1 MSDLK
6 LLLIDPLIE
15 KGGQE
20 KFILNLN
27 KFFLKKNYQSHI
39 PKIYNKSLFLIFYNE
54 IYKCRDKFKSFKII
68 NNSDRTYLKVLIYS
82 ILFKLFVRKLIVYHI
97 HHINFFDLKKYNT
110 ISNIK
115 FYILY
120 FTFIIADF
128 LSLKRIFVNSEMKK
142 FFKKNNY
149 LFIDNGINTNI
160 PKINND
166 NFHYLI
172 KQKICRFVFI
182 GRLSI
187 QKNLVNLIYALKKL
201 DKVDYIFDIYG
212 DGPLNIKIQK
222 LIKYLKL
229 EKKIF
234 LKGKIDDPKLILRKY
249 HCLLQPSLFEGL
261 SLSMLEANL
270 FDLYIIATKDS
281 LIPQK
286 ILEQK
291 KIAIISDASVNQIYK
306 SIKKFIDNKN
316 IKYQPYNKSFLFD
329 EKKTYKNYEKII
341 NGQ

>member
-6 LLLIDPLIE
+6 ILLIDPLIE

-27 KFFLKKNYQSHI
+27 KFFLKKNYSSQLPRI
-39 PKIYNKSLFLIFYNE
+39 NNKSLFFLFYNE
-54 IYKCRDKFKSFKII
+54 IFKCKRKYKNFKII
-68 NNSDRTYLKVLIYS
+68 NNSDRTYSKVLIYS
-82 ILFKLFVRKLIVYHI
+82 IFFKLFVNKLDLYHI

-110 ISNIK
+110 TSNFK

-120 FTFIIADF
+120 FTFIISDF
-128 LSLKRIFVNSEMKK
+128 LSLKRIFVNTEMKK

-166 NFHYLI
+166 NFQYLI
-172 KQKICRFVFI
+172 KQKIFRFVFI

-201 DKVDYIFDIYG
+201 DKVNYTFDIYG
-212 DGPLNIKIQK
+212 DGPLNFKIKK

-234 LKGKIDDPKLILRKY
+234 LKGKIDDPRLILRKY

-270 FDLYIIATKDS
+270 FDLYIIATKDC
-281 LIPQK
+281 LIPRK

-291 KIAIISDASVNQIYK
+291 KITVVPDTTVNQIFN
-306 SIKKFIDNKN
+306 SIKRFIDNKN
-316 IKYQPYNKSFLFD
+316 IKYHPYNKSFLFD
-329 EKKTYKNYEKII
+329 ENKTYENYEKLI
-341 NGQ
+341 NDD